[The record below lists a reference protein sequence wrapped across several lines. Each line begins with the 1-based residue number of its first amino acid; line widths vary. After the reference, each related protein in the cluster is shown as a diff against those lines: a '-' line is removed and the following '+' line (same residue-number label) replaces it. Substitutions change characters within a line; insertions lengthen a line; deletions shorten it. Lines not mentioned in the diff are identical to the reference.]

1 MENILGLQ
9 KIFKPSEGDNFMKT
23 IRICDVTLQNSTKK
37 AIKLSFKDK
46 LTIVRLLNELK
57 VDVIKLGALSCEK
70 EDIVFVKSIAD
81 FVTNSAL
88 CLDMGKDEE
97 SVKRA
102 CQALKGAKSSVLSLN
117 LPISPVQMEY
127 KLSKKPEKVLAYMK
141 DMIKLAKE
149 LGQEVEV
156 CFEDVCGSEKKFL
169 LTCINEAVEL
179 GVKSVTI
186 SDIEGTLLPDEFASF
201 VKEIKEEIKDDVK
214 LLISCKNAYNLA
226 TSSLISGVFAGAD
239 GVEVGL
245 GDSELASLEE
255 FVKIVSA
262 IGLKKKVQ
270 TNLVTMASTRISNEI
285 KKCFKNE
292 ESDKKAFVSPEY
304 EDLTIPSETSDKEF
318 KKMIKKMGY
327 DLSSEDHGK
336 VFDAFKVIAK
346 KRANVSLKE
355 LDLIIA
361 NTAQQA
367 PSIYSLVNYVIN
379 SGNEMISTASITLKK
394 GDEVLYGL
402 SKGDGPIDASF
413 LAIESTIGHHFELD
427 EFKVE
432 AITEGKDAAGEA
444 IVKLRHNGKIYVG
457 SGISTDIVGA
467 SIRAYVNAL
476 NKIAYAEE
484 I

>member
-1 MENILGLQ
+1 
-9 KIFKPSEGDNFMKT
+9 MKT
-23 IRICDVTLQNSTKK
+23 IRICDVTLQNSMKK

-57 VDVIKLGALSCEK
+57 VDVIKLGALSAEK
-70 EDIVFVKSIAD
+70 EDLVFVKSIAD
-81 FVTNSAL
+81 LATNSTL
-88 CLDMGKDEE
+88 CCDMGKDEE
-97 SVKRA
+97 SLKRA
-102 CQALKGAKSSVLSLN
+102 VEALKGAKNSVLCLT
-117 LPISPVQMEY
+117 LPVSPVQMEY
-127 KLSKKPEKVLAYMK
+127 KLSKKPAKVLDYMS
-141 DMIKLAKE
+141 DMIKKAKE
-149 LGQEVEV
+149 LGAEVEV
-156 CFEDVCGSEKKFL
+156 CFEDVCGSEKEFL
-169 LTCINEAVEL
+169 LSAINTATDL
-179 GVKSVTI
+179 GVKAVTI
-186 SDIEGTLLPDEFASF
+186 SDIEGALLPDEFATF
-201 VKEIKEEIKDDVK
+201 VKEIKDEIKGDVK
-214 LLISCKNAYNLA
+214 LSIACKNAYNLA
-226 TSSLISGVFAGAD
+226 TSSLILGVFSGAC

-245 GDSELASLEE
+245 GDNELASLEE

-262 IGLKKKVQ
+262 IGLKKKIQ
-270 TNLVTMASTRISNEI
+270 TNLVTTASFRIAGEI
-285 KKCFKNE
+285 KKCFQVE
-292 ESDKKAFVSPEY
+292 EKDAKKVFVAPEY
-304 EDLTIPSETSDKEF
+304 EDVSISSEISDKDL

-336 VFDAFKVIAK
+336 VFDAFKLIAK
-346 KRANVSLKE
+346 KRTNVSVKE

-367 PSIYSLVNYVIN
+367 PSTYSLVNYVIN

-394 GDEVLYGL
+394 GSEVLYGL

-444 IVKLRHNGKIYVG
+444 IVKLRHNGTVYVG